1 MILHLDLDSFF
12 VSCER
17 TKDKTLL
24 GKEVAVGGRSD
35 QFIFDKHSSGKKAML
50 ANNGAFVP
58 SLFFSKKSQLDK
70 NFFMDGN
77 KIRGIITT
85 ASYEARKYG
94 IKTGM
99 SIREALLLCPHLIV
113 LPPDMILYHTLSFKL
128 RHFLE
133 KKLPLV
139 EQYSIDEFFADS
151 FGWVSDSDIEEFAFS
166 LKNDIKKLFGL
177 PISIGIADTKWLAK
191 LATNKAKPNGIKL
204 IKKEDIEKFIRDIPI
219 EEFPGIGRAWKKRLY
234 SYKKY
239 TLGDIYRSKTLLYSW
254 GRAGKE
260 LYDKIAGTFK
270 EEINR
275 QKERKSI
282 GISRTFDPIL
292 DRDEIKRRI
301 FILARHLSF
310 ILLKTDKK
318 PTTLFL
324 GIKYEFKEKSKK
336 HKTYNRIFTES
347 FLKEEF
353 IKLFDEIDIYK
364 NSKIIRLSLSL
375 SHFYSHKNHIYS
387 LIYYEKDIQMDNLYK
402 RVGKLR
408 ERYGIDIIKSARE
421 VVNSNS

>member
-17 TKDKTLL
+17 IKDKTLL
-24 GKEVAVGGRSD
+24 NKEVAVGGRSD
-35 QFIFDKHSSGKKAML
+35 QFIFSNNIPNKKAMI
-50 ANNGAFVP
+50 ANSGAFVS
-58 SLFFSKKSQLDK
+58 SLFFSKSNKYAK
-70 NFFMDGN
+70 EFFRDGD

-85 ASYEARKYG
+85 ASYEARKCG

-99 SIREALLLCPHLIV
+99 TIKEALLLCPHLII
-113 LPPDMILYHTLSFKL
+113 LPPDMMLYHTLSFRL
-128 RHFLE
+128 RNFLQ
-133 KKLPLV
+133 KRLPLI

-151 FGWVSDSDIEEFAFS
+151 FGWIKSDRVLDFAIG
-166 LKNDIKKLFGL
+166 LQKEIKDRFKL
-177 PISIGIADTKWLAK
+177 PISIGIADTKWIAK
-191 LATNKAKPNGIKL
+191 LATSKAKPNGVKL
-204 IKKEDIEKFIRDIPI
+204 IQKEHIKEFIKDIAI
-219 EEFPGIGRAWKKRLY
+219 EEFPGIGRSWRKKLY

-239 TLGDIYRSKTLLYSW
+239 TLGDIYHSKTLLYSW
-254 GRAGKE
+254 GGAGRE
-260 LYDKIAGTFK
+260 LYDKITGAFK
-270 EEINR
+270 DEINR

-301 FILARHLSF
+301 FILTRHLSF
-310 ILLKTDKK
+310 LLLKLDKR

-324 GIKYEFKEKSKK
+324 GIKYEFKEKSKRY
-336 HKTYNRIFTES
+336 KTFNRIFTES

-375 SHFYSHKNHIYS
+375 SHFYNHKNHIYS
-387 LIYYEKDIQMDNLYK
+387 LIDYEKDRQMDNLYK

-408 ERYGIDIIKSARE
+408 EKYGIDIVKNARE
-421 VVNSNS
+421 IAKS

>member
-35 QFIFDKHSSGKKAML
+35 QFIFSNHTSNKKAMI
-50 ANNGAFVP
+50 ANNGAFVA
-58 SLFFSKKSQLDK
+58 SLFFSKKSRYDK
-70 NFFMDGN
+70 EFFKD
-77 KIRGIITT
+77 KDRIRGIITT
-85 ASYEARKYG
+85 ASYEARRYG

-113 LPPDMILYHTLSFKL
+113 LPPNMMLYHTLSFKL

-151 FGWVSDSDIEEFAFS
+151 FGWVRDEEIFEFAVN
-166 LKNDIKKLFGL
+166 LQKEIKTIFNL
-177 PISIGIADTKWLAK
+177 PISIGIADTKWIAK
-191 LATNKAKPNGIKL
+191 LATSKAKPNGVKMIPKDKIKEF
-204 IKKEDIEKFIRDIPI
+204 IKDIPI
-219 EEFPGIGRAWKKRLY
+219 EDFPGIGRAWRKKLLN
-234 SYKKY
+234 YKKY
-239 TLGDIYRSKTLLYSW
+239 TLLDVYNSKTLLYSW

-270 EEINR
+270 EDINR

-292 DRDEIKRRI
+292 DRDEIRRRI
-301 FILARHLSF
+301 YILVRHLSF
-310 ILLKTDKK
+310 ILLKVDKK

-387 LIYYEKDIQMDNLYK
+387 LIDYEYDKRIDNLYK
-402 RVGKLR
+402 RIGRLR
-408 ERYGIDIIKSARE
+408 ERYGIDIVKNARE
-421 VVNSNS
+421 IRD